1 MQMKYTLL
9 ILLTLFVN
17 LGYSQENL
25 EDGLFFASKEVIQDK
40 RTSLNLTP
48 EKPLDLNKGFI
59 LEFESKFRQKDAYYG
74 NIFKIVGNKSFNIDL
89 ISNFEGGLNSKNP
102 IFLLIVNNTILHSF
116 YWKEIPNGGIE
127 KWIKFKLEIE
137 SKNSSISLSINGVK
151 KSLKVKEIVDLNSYE
166 IVFGKSNLKN
176 FVTSDVS
183 PMSLKHIKIFEGDQL
198 IRNWNLGKHLKNN
211 AVYDEISNDFAQ
223 TKNPIWLLDQ
233 HLYWKKNT
241 SLQFKNLLGTAQD
254 EKKGLVFFIDQ
265 KAVYVYNLK
274 NQVLDTLNYSNS
286 PYHCLGNNFIYNPNT
301 AEIWSYTFEKN
312 TISKFNFATSTWS
325 QADTNCAEPNFWHH
339 NKMISPKDG
348 NLITFGGYGHYKY
361 KNSTKI
367 FDTKNSNWK
376 SINNN
381 TIEPRYLSSS
391 GILNADTFLIFGGYG
406 SKSGNQAINSHCFYD
421 LYTVDFA
428 TNQSKLLWKKE
439 TLEGSPF
446 VPIGSMIIDSKKD
459 HFYSLIYDN
468 NTFNTTLRLARFGI
482 NTFEMELFPE
492 TVPYKFLDIKSNGS
506 LFLDANDSKLY
517 VITTNENTV
526 NLHSLAYPPLLAS
539 DVFQEKAF
547 SMMPYGYLAVLLI
560 LLLVAGWY
568 FISKKTKSKKTTN
581 LSKTVKIQKVAAFEN
596 PTQEE
601 KEEVVMVH
609 NKIKTSSIYLFGGFE
624 VFDKEGKDI
633 TALFTPTLKQLFL
646 LILLSKSK
654 NEKGITSN
662 KIIENIWYDKS
673 ENSARNNKN
682 VNISKLKLLLEKIG
696 DVALNNENT
705 YWNIEFQDSVFCDYS
720 YVLKL
725 LSNIKTE
732 ANDDAKILAFL
743 SIISAGEF
751 CPDVQNEWIEPF
763 KVDISNRVID
773 GLDYLSKNKNNL
785 NLLEQI
791 ANTILK
797 FDPLSEEAIV
807 IKCSTLYKMGKKG
820 PAKQAYDEFCKEYL
834 NLLDAKFNISF
845 KDIIEG

>member
-1 MQMKYTLL
+1 MLMKYTLL

-74 NIFKIVGNKSFNIDL
+74 NIFKIVGNKSYNIDL

-102 IFLLIVNNTILHSF
+102 IFLLIVNNTIIHSF
-116 YWKEIPNGGIE
+116 YWKEIPKGGIE

-151 KSLKVKEIVDLNSYE
+151 KSLKVKEIADLNSYE

-241 SLQFKNLLGTAQD
+241 TLQFKNLLGTAQD

-367 FDTKNSNWK
+367 FDAKNSNWK

-381 TIEPRYLSSS
+381 TIEPRYLSAS

-506 LFLDANDSKLY
+506 LFLDANNSKLY
-517 VITTNENTV
+517 VITTNENRV

-539 DVFQEKAF
+539 DVFQEEAF
-547 SMMPYGYLAVLLI
+547 SMMPYGYLAVLLV
-560 LLLVAGWY
+560 LLLFAGWY
-568 FISKKTKSKKTTN
+568 FISKKTKSKKTIN

-601 KEEVVMVH
+601 KEEVVIVH
-609 NKIKTSSIYLFGGFE
+609 HKIKTSSIYLFGGFE

-732 ANDDAKILAFL
+732 ANDYAKILAFL
-743 SIISAGEF
+743 SII
-751 CPDVQNEWIEPF
+751 
-763 KVDISNRVID
+763 
-773 GLDYLSKNKNNL
+773 
-785 NLLEQI
+785 
-791 ANTILK
+791 
-797 FDPLSEEAIV
+797 
-807 IKCSTLYKMGKKG
+807 
-820 PAKQAYDEFCKEYL
+820 
-834 NLLDAKFNISF
+834 
-845 KDIIEG
+845 

>member
-1 MQMKYTLL
+1 MPMKYTLL
-9 ILLTLFVN
+9 LLLTLFIT

-40 RTSLNLTP
+40 RTSLSLTP
-48 EKPLDLNKGFI
+48 EKPLELKKGFI
-59 LEFESKFRQKDAYYG
+59 LEFESNFRQKDAYYG
-74 NIFKIVGNKSFNIDL
+74 NIFKVLGNKSFNIDL
-89 ISNFEGGLNSKNP
+89 ISNFEGGINSKNP

-127 KWIKFKLEIE
+127 KWIKFKLEIDR
-137 SKNSSISLSINGVK
+137 KNSSISLSINGDK
-151 KSLKVKEIVDLNSYE
+151 KSKKVKEIADLKSYD

-183 PMSLKHIKIFEGDQL
+183 PMSLKHIKIFVGDKL

-241 SLQFKNLLGTAQD
+241 TLQFKNLLGTAQD

-265 KAVYVYNLK
+265 KAVYVYHLN
-274 NQVLDTLNYSNS
+274 NQVLDTLNYSSS
-286 PYHCLGNNFIYNPNT
+286 PYHCLGNNFIYNHNT
-301 AEIWSYTFEKN
+301 SEIWSYTFEKN
-312 TISKFNFATSTWS
+312 AISKFNFETSSWS
-325 QADTNCAEPNFWHH
+325 QADSNCAEPNFWHH

-348 NLITFGGYGHYKY
+348 NLFTFGGYGHYKY
-361 KNSTKI
+361 KNETKI
-367 FDTKNSNWK
+367 FDTKNSSWK
-376 SINNN
+376 SIKNN

-391 GILNADTFLIFGGYG
+391 GILDADKFLIFGGYG
-406 SKSGNQAINSHCFYD
+406 SKSGNQAVNSHCFYD

-428 TNQSKLLWKKE
+428 TNKSKIIWKKE
-439 TLEGSPF
+439 TVEGSPF
-446 VPIGSMIIDSKKD
+446 VPIGSMVIDSKKE

-468 NTFNTTLRLARFGI
+468 NIFNTTLRLARFRI

-506 LFLDANDSKLY
+506 LFLDANNSKLY
-517 VITTNENTV
+517 AITTNEDTV
-526 NLHSLAYPPLLAS
+526 NLHSLAYPPLLAA
-539 DVFQEKAF
+539 DVFQEEPF
-547 SMMPYGYLAVLLI
+547 SMMPYGYLALFIVLM
-560 LLLVAGWY
+560 LVAGWY
-568 FISKKTKSKKTTN
+568 FIFKRSKNKKNIKRTKT
-581 LSKTVKIQKVAAFEN
+581 IE
-596 PTQEE
+596 TQEVSVFGNQT
-601 KEEVVMVH
+601 EEAIH

-662 KIIENIWYDKS
+662 KIIENIWYDKF

-696 DVALNNENT
+696 DVTLNNENT
-705 YWNIEFQDSVFCDYS
+705 YWNIEISDTVFCDYA

-725 LSNIKTE
+725 LANIKTE
-732 ANDDAKILAFL
+732 ANDDAKIVSFL

-751 CPDVQNEWIEPF
+751 CPDVQNEWIEHF

-785 NLLEQI
+785 YLLEQI

-797 FDPLSEEAIV
+797 FDPLNEEAIV

-820 PAKQAYDEFCKEYL
+820 PAKQAYDDFCKEYL
-834 NLLDAKFNISF
+834 HLLDAKFNIPF
-845 KDIIEG
+845 KDIIE